1 LIIDER
7 LMAVLFF
14 ILGLVI
20 GSFLN
25 VCVYRLPRGESIVFT
40 PSHCPTCGSRLGA
53 RDLVPLLSYLGLKG
67 RCRFCGAPISA
78 RYPLIELATG
88 LLFAAVYA
96 HTGLTALLPK
106 QLFLVA
112 VLIMVTFIDL
122 KYMIIPDRI
131 IVFSLAGG
139 IFLNL
144 LARDLS
150 LLSAGL
156 GLLAAA
162 ALLLAPALI
171 YRGGMGG
178 GDIKLAAVIGLFLG
192 WPNGLLAVLLGC
204 LLGALV
210 GITLL
215 LTGRKGRKDAIPFGP
230 YLAAGTLLA
239 MLYGDYW
246 LAWYLGF
253 L

>member
-1 LIIDER
+1 MIMDER
-7 LMAVLFF
+7 ITAALFL

-25 VCVYRLPRGESIVFT
+25 VCVYRLPRGESVVFT
-40 PSHCPTCGSRLGA
+40 PSHCPACGLRLGA
-53 RDLVPLLSYLGLKG
+53 GDLVPLLSYLVLKG
-67 RCRFCGAPISA
+67 RCRSCGARISS
-78 RYPLIELATG
+78 RYPLVELTTG
-88 LLFAAVYA
+88 LLFAAVFMR
-96 HTGLTALLPK
+96 TGLTVLLLK

-112 VLIMVTFIDL
+112 VLIAVTFIDL
-122 KYMIIPDRI
+122 EHMIIPDRI

-139 IFLNL
+139 IFLNI
-144 LARDLS
+144 LAGDLS

-156 GLLAAA
+156 GLIAAA

-178 GDIKLAAVIGLFLG
+178 GDIKLAAVIGFFLG

-204 LLGALV
+204 LLGALA
-210 GITLL
+210 GITLV
-215 LTGRKGRKDAIPFGP
+215 LTGRRGRKDAIPFGP
-230 YLAAGTLLA
+230 FLAGGALLA
-239 MLYGDYW
+239 MFYGNQC
-246 LAWYLGF
+246 LSWYLGF